1 MPKRKGTEWLG
12 STPTGTTRVHLSRI
26 DSISDEFL
34 RLLTTAPPEVGDVLD
49 ERYKIVERLGD
60 GAMGHVFVA
69 ETLAFGRR
77 VAVKILRPEL
87 LASASFRQRF
97 QQEAEA
103 VAKID
108 HPNVARFLDLVVGN
122 PTFLVMEYVRGPTLD
137 ELLAKERQLVP
148 ERAAALAARLAW
160 ALEAAHQAGVIHRDI
175 KPTNVI
181 VSPDL
186 ERGEEPKLIDFGLA
200 KLASQTSESGL
211 TRTGQIV
218 GTPAYMS
225 PEQIAARPVDARSD
239 VYALGCLLY
248 EMLAGR
254 PPFAGAD
261 DVQVLY
267 KQMHEAPP
275 SVSTLAPAV
284 PRALEQILTKAM
296 QKAPEARYQSMREMA
311 VALGRFA
318 GQRSATGLTGWPVA
332 GSLPPRK
339 RAMAVGALVA
349 ALVFAALGIGFG
361 AARLGRGKG
370 TTGLFVL
377 STPSGAKITI
387 DGKPLADATPAAV
400 MSLAPGPHTVTIA
413 RPEGRGAPVERR
425 VVVRPG
431 EREVV
436 NVVMPPASHTV
447 AVHSVPEGATVYLDG
462 RLVAG
467 ETPTTVEV
475 TDDDFHEL
483 RVERAG
489 FETAVK
495 PITPDDRE
503 TQLTVSLQPERR
515 PRGVVFVDSNSAAEV
530 WIDGVNTGYT
540 TPTLGLHVGVGT
552 HVVEVRDG
560 SRRAT
565 TRISVKQG
573 QTVRLLLTPTEALP

>member
-1 MPKRKGTEWLG
+1 VPKRKGTEWLG
-12 STPTGTTRVHLSRI
+12 ATPTGTTRVHLSRV
-26 DSISDEFL
+26 DSISDDFL
-34 RLLTTAPPEVGDVLD
+34 RLLTTAPPEVGDILD

-60 GAMGHVFVA
+60 GAMGHVFIA
-69 ETLAFGRR
+69 ETVAFGRR
-77 VAVKILRPEL
+77 VAVKLLRPEL

-137 ELLAKERQLVP
+137 ELLAKERQLAP

-160 ALEAAHQAGVIHRDI
+160 ALEAAHQAGIVHRDI

-181 VSPDL
+181 VSPDI

-248 EMLAGR
+248 EMVAGR
-254 PPFAGAD
+254 PPFSGAD

-267 KQMHEAPP
+267 KQMHEKPP
-275 SVSTLAPAV
+275 SVTALAPAV
-284 PRALEQILTKAM
+284 PRALEAVLDKAM
-296 QKAPEARYQSMREMA
+296 AKAPEARYQSMRELA
-311 VALGRFA
+311 LALGKVA
-318 GQRSATGLTGWPVA
+318 GRGAAPGWVPPVA
-332 GSLPPRK
+332 AALPPRK
-339 RAMAVGALVA
+339 RALAIGALVA

-361 AARLGRGKG
+361 AARLGRSKG

-377 STPSGAKITI
+377 STPSGARVTV
-387 DGKPLADATPAAV
+387 DGKPVADATPAA
-400 MSLAPGPHTVTIA
+400 LTPIAPGAHTVTITRA
-413 RPEGRGAPVERR
+413 EGRGAAVERR

-436 NVVMPPASHTV
+436 NVVLPPASHTV

-475 TDDDFHEL
+475 SDDDFHEL

-503 TQLTVSLQPERR
+503 AQLTVSLQPERR
-515 PRGVVFVDSNSAAEV
+515 PRGVLYVDSNTAAAV
-530 WIDGVNTGYT
+530 WLDGVDSGYT
-540 TPTLGLHVGVGT
+540 TPTLGLHVAAGT

-560 SRRAT
+560 SRRAA
-565 TRISVKQG
+565 TRINVKQG